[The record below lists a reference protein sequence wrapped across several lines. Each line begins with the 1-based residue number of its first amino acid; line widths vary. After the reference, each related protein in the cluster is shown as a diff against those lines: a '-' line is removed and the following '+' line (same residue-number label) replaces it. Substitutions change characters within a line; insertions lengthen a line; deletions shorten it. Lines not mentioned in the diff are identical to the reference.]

1 MRAEIMLSTDAEV
14 SDEELM
20 RQLAGGRPE
29 ALGPLHARYAALID
43 SLASRA
49 LDRDA
54 GEEVS
59 QEVFFAVWRHARTF
73 DPSRGSFRAWV
84 LRITRSIV
92 LNELRSRGRR
102 PRARVQSHGSNGDH
116 LPDPGPDPADA
127 AWHAHRRAAVRA
139 AVQALPSP
147 QREALSLAFL
157 EDLTHEQ
164 VAALLNLPLGTAKS
178 RIRSGLKALR
188 GSLAPLVAAG
198 LVLAGLLTVAGL
210 REHARQAELRRQG
223 RALALVT
230 NSEVVPRRLGA
241 EPGIDPAAHGNYR
254 GRPGVD
260 LAVLTVS
267 YLAPPPRGQEYRAWA
282 AYGGRW
288 TPLGRVAIGRDGRG
302 LIIAEGPALA
312 TPPDEVRLTLEPEGA
327 RIGPGAAPTGQPI
340 LRWPPR

>member
-1 MRAEIMLSTDAEV
+1 VKTEGTLSTDVEV

-20 RQLAGGRPE
+20 RQLAGGCPE
-29 ALGPLHARYAALID
+29 ALGPLHTRYASLID
-43 SLASRA
+43 SLASRV

-59 QEVFFAVWRHARTF
+59 QEVFFTVWRHARTF
-73 DPSRGSFRAWV
+73 DPSRGSFRTWV

-102 PRARVQSHGSNGDH
+102 PRAKVQSNGTNGDH

-127 AWHAHRRAAVRA
+127 AWHEHRRAAVLA
-139 AVQALPSP
+139 AVDALPAP

-157 EDLTHEQ
+157 EERTHEQ

-188 GSLAPLVAAG
+188 GSLAPLIGAG
-198 LVLAGLLTVAGL
+198 LVLAGFLTLAGL
-210 REHARQAELRRQG
+210 REHAHRAELQRQG

-267 YLAPPPRGQEYRAWA
+267 YLAPPPRGQDYRAWA
-282 AYGGRW
+282 SHGGRW
-288 TPLGRVAIGRDGRG
+288 TPLGRVAIGPDGRG
-302 LIIAEGPALA
+302 LIIAESPALA

-327 RIGPGAAPTGQPI
+327 PIGPGAAPTGRPI
-340 LRWPPR
+340 LRWPAR